1 MNFLTALL
9 LGGPSHASAQGPS
22 ASYSYATGGD
32 ATVLDDYALTTT
44 RVDLYIYLSATDDC
58 MLNVW

>member
-22 ASYSYATGGD
+22 AP
-32 ATVLDDYALTTT
+32 
-44 RVDLYIYLSATDDC
+44 
-58 MLNVW
+58 